1 MVKSVKQII
10 HESRCRLNKSKL
22 LLFALITQ
30 IYMKYTILSERGNL
44 VVYFLTCAELLGR
57 DRADAVLLPPIA
69 SPNATRA
76 LLIAETTS

>member
-1 MVKSVKQII
+1 MVKSVKQMIN
-10 HESRCRLNKSKL
+10 ESRCRLNKSKL

-44 VVYFLTCAELLGR
+44 VVYFRTCAELLGR
-57 DRADAVLLPPIA
+57 ERADAVLLPPIA

>member
-1 MVKSVKQII
+1 MVKSVKQMIN
-10 HESRCRLNKSKL
+10 ESRCRLNKSKL

-44 VVYFLTCAELLGR
+44 VVYFRTCAELLGR
-57 DRADAVLLPPIA
+57 ERADPVLLPPIA